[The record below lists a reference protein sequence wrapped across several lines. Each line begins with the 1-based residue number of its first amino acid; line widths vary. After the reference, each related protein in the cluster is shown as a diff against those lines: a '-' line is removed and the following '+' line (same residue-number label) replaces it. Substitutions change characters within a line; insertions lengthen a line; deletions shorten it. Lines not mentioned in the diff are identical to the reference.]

1 MNVIRPLTNID
12 RGDGVVGNTIP
23 QLIST
28 NVTNIN
34 ADWDNLTPYV
44 VGEKAVVDFLLY
56 QCTVANTGENPTD
69 PASTFWV
76 NIGYANI
83 YQMFNGNSTSYS
95 VYSGV
100 GDMEIVISGE
110 DVDSIGLF
118 GMTANTVTI
127 TQDNGGDETYNNT
140 IDTGFA
146 SEGVTDFWTWL
157 FAPFP
162 DSTSTRD
169 IVITDI
175 PNYGNSEITIKLAGE
190 GDKSLGMLVAGQV
203 RSLGMANFGTSVS
216 DVDYSTKE
224 PDGFGGY
231 KIVERLFVKTVDYD
245 VTMLTPN
252 VAQAQQLLSA
262 YRTTPVAWIGDN
274 GYESTIVF
282 GFRQDFDIV
291 LSNYTLSQCSINVTG
306 I

>member
-1 MNVIRPLTNID
+1 MNVIKPLTNID

-34 ADWDNLTPYV
+34 ADWNVATLYTE
-44 VGEKAVVDFLLY
+44 GEKAVVDFLLY
-56 QCTVANTGENPTD
+56 QCIQDNTGENPTD
-69 PASTFWV
+69 AASAFWV

-83 YQMFNGNSTSYS
+83 YQMLNGNSTSYS

-110 DVDSIGLF
+110 GVDSIGLF
-118 GMTANTVTI
+118 GMTANTVNI
-127 TQDNGGDETYNNT
+127 IQDNGGNETYNNT
-140 IDTGFA
+140 INTGFA

-157 FAPFP
+157 FSPFP
-162 DSTSTRD
+162 DLTSTRD
-169 IVITDI
+169 IVVTDI
-175 PNYGNSEITIKLAGE
+175 PNYGNSQITIKLAGE

-216 DVDYSTKE
+216 DIDYSTKE

-245 VTMLTPN
+245 VTIRTPN

-274 GYESTIVF
+274 DYESTIVF
-282 GFRQDFDIV
+282 GFRQDFDIEI
-291 LSNYTLSQCSINVTG
+291 SNYSISQCSINVTG